1 MDVEVN
7 PQNVEAC
14 HWLKSNNSSEKAIIK
29 LSKRQDADKIRA
41 VKKKLKLLK
50 FEWMGIN
57 NPTFINDSLCRYYE
71 SYGPNVKWSGW
82 TNAFTVFGYYMDQ

>member
-41 VKKKLKLLK
+41 VKKKVEIVKV
-50 FEWMGIN
+50 WMDGH
-57 NPTFINDSLCRYYE
+57 
-71 SYGPNVKWSGW
+71 
-82 TNAFTVFGYYMDQ
+82 Q